1 MSRRAA
7 VAALE
12 SIDGVDFGARANIR
26 LEPFAADYVDWAVK
40 QAGDAVLQSGVV
52 EDGDAGRG
60 IKFNHDV
67 DVAVGPIVAA
77 RTRTEQ
83 CHMTHP
89 TRPQSRLVL
98 PQPGKNFLSIHRFAI
113 ARNVIFLQLAG
124 LDIRRPPSFGGSEAS
139 TRFSATG
146 RFGRVTFR
154 ERRLHLD

>member
-7 VAALE
+7 AAALE
-12 SIDGVDFGARANIR
+12 SIDGVDFGARANIG

-40 QAGDAVLQSGVV
+40 PAGDVVLQSGVV

-83 CHMTHP
+83 CHMTP
-89 TRPQSRLVL
+89 AGPSRFAAAWQEL
-98 PQPGKNFLSIHRFAI
+98 PQHSSLS
-113 ARNVIFLQLAG
+113 N
-124 LDIRRPPSFGGSEAS
+124 S
-139 TRFSATG
+139 T
-146 RFGRVTFR
+146 
-154 ERRLHLD
+154 ERHL